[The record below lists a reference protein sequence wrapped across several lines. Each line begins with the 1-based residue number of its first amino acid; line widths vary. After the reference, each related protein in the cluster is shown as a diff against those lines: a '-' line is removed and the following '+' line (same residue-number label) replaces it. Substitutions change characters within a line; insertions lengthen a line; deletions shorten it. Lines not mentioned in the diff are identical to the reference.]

1 MLNPMWLLAQQ
12 YIFTLHLYIYVLA
25 KMLQIT
31 CFVIALIN
39 ILDFKSMKT
48 FERQLHSHSCHLMTV
63 ARNTEHFLSQK
74 HNF

>member
-1 MLNPMWLLAQQ
+1 
-12 YIFTLHLYIYVLA
+12 
-25 KMLQIT
+25 MLQIT